1 MNNNYSAKEIIGNII
16 RQRLHNARQGLRDLQ
31 DAQDNAT
38 DPSLLEALRGSNSND
53 NDNNNTGGNGIHA
66 GKSIKLLLIFP
77 LLSLY
82 NIMNGSKYMKTYSK
96 TSINN
101 VINFT
106 SYTTAAT
113 AFYHPIAGNNINIT
127 NDDNNSINNK
137 DKVTLRSSSL
147 LHDPTPMNQ
156 DQPIPAA
163 FVYTKELNNTK
174 QNIFQSSTNSSTIVM
189 NPEVYGQLTNRIFR
203 IKQARKPLLIMINSH
218 PCAGKTF
225 FIYNHTKNFMGC
237 NLVDHDW
244 ISRKKFQGRKDSVYL
259 MRIHQDNVL
268 KGIVTNNTALLGS
281 SYKSAKQERYDD
293 VIYIY
298 VIPPLTIIERNVK
311 GRVEEGKRRDKW
323 SNLDDVIK
331 RRQQSLLLA
340 IKDEVLVEPLFA
352 TFQEGLE
359 FCINTYNTYN
369 NTDDMYI

>member
-1 MNNNYSAKEIIGNII
+1 MIGHIKNIVLISYFLMVSTSIKNII
-16 RQRLHNARQGLRDLQ
+16 DFTNYTNA
-31 DAQDNAT
+31 A
-38 DPSLLEALRGSNSND
+38 S
-53 NDNNNTGGNGIHA
+53 
-66 GKSIKLLLIFP
+66 
-77 LLSLY
+77 
-82 NIMNGSKYMKTYSK
+82 
-96 TSINN
+96 
-101 VINFT
+101 
-106 SYTTAAT
+106 
-113 AFYHPIAGNNINIT
+113 AFYHPIAGN
-127 NDDNNSINNK
+127 SINNTTNNK
-137 DKVTLRSSSL
+137 DNVTLRSSFSL
-147 LHDPTPMNQ
+147 SSTITTNTSSSSLSSSSLRDLTPMNQ
-156 DQPIPAA
+156 DQPAIPAA
-163 FVYTKELNNTK
+163 FVYTKELYNTR
-174 QNIFQSSTNSSTIVM
+174 QNIFRNSTNSSTIVM

-311 GRVEEGKRRDKW
+311 GRIEEGKRRDKW
-323 SNLDDVIK
+323 SNLDEVIK

-359 FCINTYNTYN
+359 FCINLYNTYNTYT

>member
-1 MNNNYSAKEIIGNII
+1 MAITKANNSSSNSSSSRRPHRPHRNRRNRTTSTGSESESGTGTGSSSDSGRSYYLALKLVAIIGIVCYSCRN
-16 RQRLHNARQGLRDLQ
+16 
-31 DAQDNAT
+31 
-38 DPSLLEALRGSNSND
+38 LL
-53 NDNNNTGGNGIHA
+53 
-66 GKSIKLLLIFP
+66 
-77 LLSLY
+77 
-82 NIMNGSKYMKTYSK
+82 M
-96 TSINN
+96 
-101 VINFT
+101 
-106 SYTTAAT
+106 SYTNDITTMGLEQQAKIDLPR
-113 AFYHPIAGNNINIT
+113 PIVGNNINII
-127 NDDNNSINNK
+127 DDKNNSINSK
-137 DKVTLRSSSL
+137 DNVTLRSSSSLSSTTTNRSSSLSSSL
-147 LHDPTPMNQ
+147 LRDPTPMNQ

-189 NPEVYGQLTNRIFR
+189 NPEVYGQLTDRIFR

-359 FCINTYNTYN
+359 FCINTYN
-369 NTDDMYI
+369 M

>member
-1 MNNNYSAKEIIGNII
+1 
-16 RQRLHNARQGLRDLQ
+16 
-31 DAQDNAT
+31 
-38 DPSLLEALRGSNSND
+38 
-53 NDNNNTGGNGIHA
+53 
-66 GKSIKLLLIFP
+66 
-77 LLSLY
+77 
-82 NIMNGSKYMKTYSK
+82 
-96 TSINN
+96 
-101 VINFT
+101 
-106 SYTTAAT
+106 
-113 AFYHPIAGNNINIT
+113 
-127 NDDNNSINNK
+127 
-137 DKVTLRSSSL
+137 
-147 LHDPTPMNQ
+147 
-156 DQPIPAA
+156 
-163 FVYTKELNNTK
+163 
-174 QNIFQSSTNSSTIVM
+174 M

-359 FCINTYNTYN
+359 FCINTYN
-369 NTDDMYI
+369 M

>member
-1 MNNNYSAKEIIGNII
+1 M
-16 RQRLHNARQGLRDLQ
+16 
-31 DAQDNAT
+31 
-38 DPSLLEALRGSNSND
+38 
-53 NDNNNTGGNGIHA
+53 
-66 GKSIKLLLIFP
+66 
-77 LLSLY
+77 
-82 NIMNGSKYMKTYSK
+82 
-96 TSINN
+96 
-101 VINFT
+101 
-106 SYTTAAT
+106 
-113 AFYHPIAGNNINIT
+113 
-127 NDDNNSINNK
+127 
-137 DKVTLRSSSL
+137 
-147 LHDPTPMNQ
+147 
-156 DQPIPAA
+156 
-163 FVYTKELNNTK
+163 
-174 QNIFQSSTNSSTIVM
+174 
-189 NPEVYGQLTNRIFR
+189 
-203 IKQARKPLLIMINSH
+203 
-218 PCAGKTF
+218 
-225 FIYNHTKNFMGC
+225 
-237 NLVDHDW
+237 
-244 ISRKKFQGRKDSVYL
+244 YL

-311 GRVEEGKRRDKW
+311 GRVEQGKRRDKW